1 MADVSNRLIL
11 SLSNR
16 KAIIFSIYNHVYRI
30 DYREQRSTLSSA
42 VSSLRGR
49 TGRGNVITLAT

>member
-16 KAIIFSIYNHVYRI
+16 KAIILHIQSRI
-30 DYREQRSTLSSA
+30 DYREQRSRARSRRSG
-42 VSSLRGR
+42 VGPDEEM
-49 TGRGNVITLAT
+49 